1 MSPRWGHIIRHLLF
15 SVVIEVVPFITTEGA
30 FVKPGCRGSKNK
42 RRLEWVFK
50 YPNTWYT
57 CSMCPFRG
65 RAMYVESIEVSSSM
79 STRPSS
85 TAHHRTPISSRY
97 LWTPSDVSSADTSRS
112 GRYPAAIGVLHF
124 DGNRWFTPC
133 SSFSTFSMAAFTYW
147 SDDMH
152 QPWMPSSSMTDNVA
166 PRYISGGSI
175 LSSFNLNMTCTALS
189 TSFAL

>member
-1 MSPRWGHIIRHLLF
+1 
-15 SVVIEVVPFITTEGA
+15 
-30 FVKPGCRGSKNK
+30 
-42 RRLEWVFK
+42 
-50 YPNTWYT
+50 
-57 CSMCPFRG
+57 MCPFRG
-65 RAMYVESIEVSSSM
+65 RAMYVESIAVSSSM
-79 STRPSS
+79 LTRPSS
-85 TAHHRTPISSRY
+85 MAHHRTPISSWY
-97 LWTPSDVSSADTSRS
+97 LWAPSDVSSADTSRS

-133 SSFSTFSMAAFTYW
+133 SSFLMFSIAALTYL

-152 QPWMPSSSMTDNVA
+152 QPWMLLSSMMDKVA